1 MLKGHIRRSLR
12 KAGIFLRK
20 NAGLIVPAVG
30 ALMVGAHDV
39 MAWTAPSTSS
49 GPTFA
54 YDVYDIAINKI
65 AKGPIGFVAGA
76 GLLAGGIF
84 LATRNAWVP
93 AITMMVGAGV
103 LYKLDTIATSLGYV
117 V

>member
-1 MLKGHIRRSLR
+1 MLKLKGHIRRSLR
-12 KAGIFLRK
+12 KAGIFLKK
-20 NAGLIVPAVG
+20 NAGLIVPAAG

-39 MAWTAPSTSS
+39 MAWTAPAS
-49 GPTFA
+49 GSFG
-54 YDVYDIAINKI
+54 YDVYDIAINQI

-93 AITMMVGAGV
+93 AITMMIGAGV
-103 LYKLDTIATSLGYV
+103 LYKLDTIANSLGYV

>member
-20 NAGLIVPAVG
+20 NAGLIVPAIG

-39 MAWTAPSTSS
+39 MAWSTPSGTSF
-49 GPTFA
+49 G

-103 LYKLDTIATSLGYV
+103 LYKLDAIATTLGYV